1 LANIRHYEDLSRANQ
16 QLVILRRERDGIE
29 REIERRE
36 RLRQDAAELSARR
49 DEINYEMEM
58 LFQRRRALIASIEFS
73 RQGR

>member
-1 LANIRHYEDLSRANQ
+1 LANIRHYEDLSRANA
-16 QLVILRRERDGIE
+16 QLVTLRRERDEVE
-29 REIERRE
+29 REIGRRE

-49 DEINYEMEM
+49 DEINFEMEM

>member
-36 RLRQDAAELSARR
+36 GLRQDAAELSARR